1 MYHLYLVYDKK
12 LVSVERSD
20 NYIMDEFSQEPRQ
33 RYPEIRDYSFSD
45 VPHGRQSVLWVAF
58 SMYNSDK
65 EVKRK
70 IDLPTWSSEEEAS
83 IRTRCENDIR
93 SREHPY
99 EVTEE
104 MVLDRYYKH
113 DPETGERTD
122 EPTGEFPSIEACR
135 QAMEQEAQDEYES
148 RVANLTEDLYKATME
163 ACLVA
168 PEGMATFESRPE
180 IQRMLQTKKIRIFHM
195 SEKDANGPWPLT
207 DTQLDYLEEQD
218 PYKLKLTN

>member
-1 MYHLYLVYDKK
+1 MYHLYLIYDKK
-12 LVSVERSD
+12 LVCVERSD
-20 NYIMDEFSQEPRQ
+20 NYKKDEFSEEVKQ

-58 SMYNSDK
+58 SMYNSDR

-70 IDLPTWSSEEEAS
+70 IELPTWSKAEEQA
-83 IRTRCENDIR
+83 IHDRCEHDIR
-93 SREHPY
+93 EQEKPY
-99 EVTEE
+99 EVTDE

-135 QAMEQEAQDEYES
+135 AALEQEANQEYED
-148 RVANLTEDLYKATME
+148 RVARETEDLYKATME

-218 PYKLKLTN
+218 PYKYKLTN